1 VHCNLHNHN
10 PPFIRFI
17 RGPDIISQNVGG
29 SIRVSFLEVSI
40 MRSRRSVLAALV
52 LMSLAALAH
61 SQTSRDLS
69 TDQRVLTGTEWR
81 LVSFGPAGSEAS
93 LVAGTT
99 VTLKFGEDG
108 RASGSTGCN
117 SYGGTYQV
125 RGDNISFGRL
135 ISTKR
140 ACLDQN
146 ANQQEQRFLSALES
160 ANRFRLA
167 SNRLT
172 ILSERGRNALNFV
185 NSSDSEPA
193 PGPDDDRGDPL
204 STLASYYNAINARDY
219 RRAYSFWDSPTT
231 SFERFARGFADTD
244 RVRILVEPPAQVEGA
259 AGSAYADIATS
270 VVATTRVGSE
280 RVFAGCYVMRR
291 SNVQDR
297 GWKIY
302 RADISQVPATAG
314 VSRLLSQACRK

>member
-1 VHCNLHNHN
+1 M
-10 PPFIRFI
+10 
-17 RGPDIISQNVGG
+17 G
-29 SIRVSFLEVSI
+29 SP
-40 MRSRRSVLAALV
+40 RSVLAV
-52 LMSLAALAH
+52 LTLLTLTVSTQ
-61 SQTSRDLS
+61 SQTRRDLS

-81 LVSFGPAGSEAS
+81 LLSFGPAGAEAS

-99 VTLKFGEDG
+99 VTVKFGEDG

-135 ISTKR
+135 ISTRR

-146 ANQQEQRFLSALES
+146 ANQQEQRFLSALEA
-160 ANRFRLA
+160 ANRFRLS

-172 ILSERGRNALNFV
+172 IFSDRGRNALNFV
-185 NSSDSEPA
+185 NNSDSDSSD
-193 PGPDDDRGDPL
+193 GPREQSRDPL
-204 STLASYYNAINARDY
+204 TTLAAYYEAINARDY
-219 RRAYSFWDSPTT
+219 RRAFSYWDSPTT
-231 SFERFARGFADTD
+231 SFERFAGGFADTD
-244 RVRILVEPPAQVEGA
+244 RVRLLVDPSAKLEGA
-259 AGSAYADIATS
+259 AGSVYADVPTI

-291 SNVQDR
+291 SNLVDR

-302 RADISQVPATAG
+302 RADVSQVPSSTNL
-314 VSRLLSQACRK
+314 SRMLSQACRN

>member
-1 VHCNLHNHN
+1 MM
-10 PPFIRFI
+10 RF
-17 RGPDIISQNVGG
+17 
-29 SIRVSFLEVSI
+29 
-40 MRSRRSVLAALV
+40 RRSVLAVLV
-52 LMSLAALAH
+52 LMSFAVLAQ

-69 TDQRVLTGTEWR
+69 TDQRVLTGIEWR
-81 LVSFGPAGSEAS
+81 LVSFGSTGSEES

-99 VTLKFGEDG
+99 VTLRFGEDG

-117 SYGGTYQV
+117 SYSGTYQV
-125 RGDNISFGRL
+125 RGDNLSVGRL

-146 ANQQEQRFLSALES
+146 ANQQEQKFLSALES

-172 ILSERGRNALNFV
+172 IMSVRGRNALNFI
-185 NSSDSEPA
+185 NSSDSQSGGGPA
-193 PGPDDDRGDPL
+193 ESSSDASSPL
-204 STLASYYNAINARDY
+204 ATLAAYYDAINARDY
-219 RRAYSFWDSPTT
+219 RRAYGFWDSPTT
-231 SFERFARGFADTD
+231 SFEQFARGFADTD
-244 RVRILVEPPAQVEGA
+244 RVRVLVEPSTHVEGA
-259 AGSAYADIATS
+259 AGSAYADISTI
-270 VVATTRVGSE
+270 VVATTKVGSE

-302 RADISQVPATAG
+302 RGNISQAPSTTG
-314 VSRLLSQACRK
+314 VSRLLSQSCRK

>member
-1 VHCNLHNHN
+1 MG
-10 PPFIRFI
+10 F
-17 RGPDIISQNVGG
+17 Q
-29 SIRVSFLEVSI
+29 
-40 MRSRRSVLAALV
+40 RSVLAVLTLV
-52 LMSLAALAH
+52 SFAVLAQ

-81 LVSFGPAGSEAS
+81 LVSFGPAGAEAS

-125 RGDNISFGRL
+125 RGDNISFSRL
-135 ISTKR
+135 ISTRR

-146 ANQQEQRFLSALES
+146 ANQQEQRFLSALEA
-160 ANRFRLA
+160 ANRFRLS

-172 ILSERGRNALNFV
+172 ILSDRGRNALNFV
-185 NSSDSEPA
+185 NNSQSDESD
-193 PGPDDDRGDPL
+193 GPREQPGDPL
-204 STLASYYNAINARDY
+204 TTLAAYYDAINARDY
-219 RRAYSFWDSPTT
+219 RRAFSYWDSPTT
-231 SFERFARGFADTD
+231 SFERFASGFADTE
-244 RVRILVEPPAQVEGA
+244 RVRLLVEPSARIEGA
-259 AGSAYADIATS
+259 AGSAYANVSTI
-270 VVATTRVGSE
+270 VVATTRAGNE

-302 RADISQVPATAG
+302 RADVSTVPSSTRL
-314 VSRLLSQACRK
+314 SRMLSQACRN

>member
-1 VHCNLHNHN
+1 M
-10 PPFIRFI
+10 RF
-17 RGPDIISQNVGG
+17 RGSVPA
-29 SIRVSFLEVSI
+29 
-40 MRSRRSVLAALV
+40 VLA
-52 LMSLAALAH
+52 LMSFVVLAQA
-61 SQTSRDLS
+61 QTTRDLS

-81 LVSFGPAGSEAS
+81 LVSIGPAGSEAS

-135 ISTKR
+135 VSTRR

-146 ANQQEQRFLSALES
+146 ANQQEQRFLSALEA
-160 ANRFRLA
+160 ANRFRLS

-172 ILSERGRNALNFV
+172 LLSDRGRNALNFV
-185 NSSDSEPA
+185 NNQDSEP
-193 PGPDDDRGDPL
+193 PSDGPKSANDPL
-204 STLASYYNAINARDY
+204 TTLAAYYDAINARDY
-219 RRAYSFWDSPTT
+219 RHAYSYWDSPAT
-231 SFERFARGFADTD
+231 SFDRFANGFADTD
-244 RVRILVEPPAQVEGA
+244 HVRLLIEPSARVEGA
-259 AGSAYADIATS
+259 AGSAYAQVSTI
-270 VVATTRVGSE
+270 VVATTRAGNE

-302 RADISQVPATAG
+302 RADVSPVPSSTRL
-314 VSRLLSQACRK
+314 SRMLSQACRN

>member
-1 VHCNLHNHN
+1 
-10 PPFIRFI
+10 
-17 RGPDIISQNVGG
+17 
-29 SIRVSFLEVSI
+29 
-40 MRSRRSVLAALV
+40 MRYVLATLALLSFAV
-52 LMSLAALAH
+52 LAQ
-61 SQTSRDLS
+61 SQTGRDLS
-69 TDQRVLTGTEWR
+69 TDQRVLTGAEWR
-81 LVSFGPAGSEAS
+81 LVSFGSAGSETN

-146 ANQQEQRFLSALES
+146 ANQQESRFLSALEA
-160 ANRFRLA
+160 ANRFRLS

-172 ILSERGRNALNFV
+172 ILSDRGRSALNFV
-185 NSSDSEPA
+185 NSSESEP
-193 PGPDDDRGDPL
+193 GDPDEDRNDPL
-204 STLASYYNAINARDY
+204 ATLGSYYEAINARDY
-219 RRAYSFWDSPTT
+219 RRAYGFWDSPAT
-231 SFERFARGFADTD
+231 SFERFASGFADTD
-244 RVRILVEPPAQVEGA
+244 RVRVLVEPSARIEGA
-259 AGSAYADIATS
+259 AGSVYADISTI
-270 VVATTRVGSE
+270 VVSTTRAGMD

-302 RADISQVPATAG
+302 RANVSQVPSSTRL
-314 VSRLLSQACRK
+314 SRMLAQACRK